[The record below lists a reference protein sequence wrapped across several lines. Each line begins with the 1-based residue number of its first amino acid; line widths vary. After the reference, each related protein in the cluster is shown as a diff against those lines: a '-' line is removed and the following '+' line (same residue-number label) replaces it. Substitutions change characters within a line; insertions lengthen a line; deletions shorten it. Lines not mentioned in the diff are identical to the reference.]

1 MVYAEILH
9 CLCRKNLRFY
19 IVIPAH
25 NEENFIELTLQS
37 LIKQSLPPSKVV
49 VVDDNSTDTT
59 ASIVTNLAKQ
69 YSWISLVSNTSSEA
83 HLPGGKIIDAFY
95 KGYDSLDSKYDVV
108 CKFDADIIFP
118 QNYLET
124 LTKHYQNNPRLG
136 MVAGHCYIEQNEKW
150 ILENLTSK
158 DHIRGGL
165 KAYRKSC
172 FSDIGG
178 LKKSMGWDTI
188 DELLALYY
196 GWKFETDTSLHV
208 KHLKPT
214 GANYNKSAK
223 YLQGTALY
231 KMRYGF
237 ILAFLSALKLAYK
250 KRSVVLFWDYITGYI
265 KAFNQKEPFLI
276 DAEQGAFVRA
286 YRWKNIKRKF
296 RLLR

>member
-1 MVYAEILH
+1 M
-9 CLCRKNLRFY
+9 KFY
-19 IVIPAH
+19 VVIPAH
-25 NEENFIELTLQS
+25 NEEDFIALTLQS
-37 LIKQSLPPSKVV
+37 LVKQSLLPSKVV

-69 YSWISLVSNTSSEA
+69 HSWISLVSNTSSEA
-83 HLPGGKIIDAFY
+83 HLPGGKIINAFY
-95 KGYDSLDSKYDVV
+95 KGYESLDSEYDVI
-108 CKFDADIIFP
+108 CKFDADVIFP
-118 QNYLET
+118 ENYLET
-124 LTKHYQNNPRLG
+124 LAKHYQNNSRLG
-136 MVAGHCYIEQNEKW
+136 MVAGHCYIEQNGSW
-150 ILENLTSK
+150 VLENLTSK

-165 KAYRKSC
+165 KANRKDC
-172 FSDIGG
+172 FSEIGG

-196 GWKFETDTSLHV
+196 GWEFETDASLHV

-214 GANYNKSAK
+214 GANYNKNAK
-223 YLQGTALY
+223 HLQGTALY

-237 ILAFLSALKLAYK
+237 ALAFLSALKLAYK

-265 KAFNQKEPFLI
+265 KAFNQNESFLVNE
-276 DAEQGAFVRA
+276 DQGAFVRG